1 MATVQVPSPSPLPR
15 LTGLKGENRNP
26 ELSGLSRSQS
36 GSGPLAGC
44 GGWGGVVRSSPM
56 LEAGGRWGRGQSP
69 HLDGVMHSI
78 WDQVREK
85 MLKGVRG
92 GLGGAGGGVRGRGEG
107 QQAPSHS
114 ICGDFLSGRYF
125 IWDLRGFFCPP
136 WTKRTREESL
146 LTS

>member
-1 MATVQVPSPSPLPR
+1 M
-15 LTGLKGENRNP
+15 GE
-26 ELSGLSRSQS
+26 
-36 GSGPLAGC
+36 GS
-44 GGWGGVVRSSPM
+44 
-56 LEAGGRWGRGQSP
+56 

-85 MLKGVRG
+85 MLKGVRRVV
-92 GLGGAGGGVRGRGEG
+92 GGARGGVRGRGEG

-114 ICGDFLSGRYF
+114 IRGDFLSGRDF

-136 WTKRTREESL
+136 WTRETREESL